1 MMKKY
6 FTALGFMIFAYA
18 TLWAQIPEDDYY
30 FQIDD
35 LKADETIGGFEE
47 SAENSQD
54 YFFLAK
60 KYRYRVTLKDKKNNP
75 YSVKRPE
82 EFLSQKALDRRKR
95 LGIKVDQY
103 DLPITPQYVKEIS
116 NTGVKIHNMSKWNN
130 TVVVEV
136 KDTADAEA
144 LLALSFV
151 KEVKK
156 VWEEVDSVS
165 MDDDKFIMSAVL
177 QGVIPIDTIN
187 VYMDM
192 DRRGLLTTHQ
202 LPKTND
208 YYGNGLTAV
217 EMLNL
222 QTLHDMG
229 FRGQGMTVAVI
240 DGGFRNVDLIEAF
253 KGCKIIGTKN
263 FAHPGFSIY
272 RELES
277 HGTMVFSTMA
287 TNREYQMVGTAP
299 EASYLLLQSEDGL
312 TEQMVEEDNWCAAV
326 EYADSIGVDLITT
339 SLGYYAFDD
348 KTTSHK
354 YEDLDGMTA
363 INSRSASLAAS
374 RGLLVLNSAGNEGD
388 GAWKK
393 IGFPADAKDILSV
406 GAVNEKEVNTFF
418 SSLGNTADGRIK
430 PDVMAYGEYVPMI
443 NEAGSLVYASGT
455 SFSCPI
461 MCGAVTC
468 LWQAFPNKKPV
479 EIIRAVQAAGHM
491 AKHPNNVFGYGI
503 PNTNVAYK
511 ILDEKK

>member
-6 FTALGFMIFAYA
+6 VVLLVLMIGFGA
-18 TLWAQIPEDDYY
+18 TSWAQTPQDED

-35 LKADETIGGFEE
+35 LKADQTLGGAEV
-47 SAENSQD
+47 SAEIGER
-54 YFFLAK
+54 YFYPEKF
-60 KYRYRVTLKDKKNNP
+60 YRYRVTLKDKKNNP
-75 YSVKRPE
+75 YSVKRPG
-82 EFLSQKALDRRKR
+82 EFLSQKSLDRRKR

-136 KDTADAEA
+136 EDTAEAEA
-144 LLALSFV
+144 LLALSCV

-156 VWEEVDSVS
+156 VWEQVDSIS
-165 MDDDKFIMSAVL
+165 FEDEKLLLTAVL
-177 QGVIPIDTIN
+177 QGIMPRDTADS
-187 VYMDM
+187 YMDM
-192 DRRGLLTTHQ
+192 DRRALLRDK

-217 EMLNL
+217 QMLNL

-240 DGGFRNVDLIEAF
+240 DGGFQNVDLIEAF

-277 HGTMVFSTMA
+277 HGTMVFSTLA
-287 TNREYQMVGTAP
+287 TNREFQMVGTAP

-312 TEQMVEEDNWCAAV
+312 TEQLVEEDNWCAAV

-354 YEDLDGMTA
+354 YEEQDGMTA

-393 IGFPADAKDILSV
+393 IGFPADAKDILTV
-406 GAVNEKEVNTFF
+406 GAVNEKEVNTVF

-430 PDVMAYGEYVPMI
+430 PDVMAFGEYVPMI
-443 NEAGSLVYASGT
+443 NDSGSLVYASGT

-503 PNTNVAYK
+503 PNMNVAYK
-511 ILDEKK
+511 ILDGK

>member
-1 MMKKY
+1 MIKKY
-6 FTALGFMIFAYA
+6 FAVLSLAICTGT
-18 TLWAQIPEDDYY
+18 TLWAQTPQDEDYEIEDLLEVQKPGGTVAQDRSKEEY
-30 FQIDD
+30 FYPT
-35 LKADETIGGFEE
+35 KT
-47 SAENSQD
+47 
-54 YFFLAK
+54 
-60 KYRYRVTLKDKKNNP
+60 YRYRVTLTDKKNNP

-82 EFLSQKALDRRKR
+82 EFLSKKALDRRQK

-103 DLPITPQYVKEIS
+103 DLPITPNYIKAI
-116 NTGVKIHNMSKWNN
+116 NDTGVKIHNMSKWNN

-136 KDTADAEA
+136 NDTMDAKA
-144 LLALSFV
+144 LLTLNFV
-151 KEVKK
+151 KEVTK
-156 VWEEVDSVS
+156 VWEHVDSVS
-165 MDDDKFIMSAVL
+165 MEDDKFIMTAVL
-177 QGVIPIDTIN
+177 QGFVPKDTVN
-187 VYMDM
+187 LYMDE
-192 DRRGLLTTHQ
+192 DRKALLNNKV
-202 LPKTND
+202 PKTKNE
-208 YYGNGLTAV
+208 YGNGMTAV
-217 EMLNL
+217 EMLKL
-222 QTLHDMG
+222 QTLHEMG

-240 DGGFRNVDLIEAF
+240 DGGFRNVDLIDAF

-263 FAHPGFSIY
+263 FAHPGFSVY
-272 RELES
+272 RELED
-277 HGTMVFSTMA
+277 HGTMVFSTLA
-287 TNREYQMVGTAP
+287 TNQQFRLIGTAP

-312 TEQMVEEDNWCAAV
+312 TEQLVEEDNWCAAV

-354 YEDLDGMTA
+354 YEEQDGMTA

-393 IGFPADAKDILSV
+393 IGFPADAKDILTV
-406 GAVNEKEVNTFF
+406 GAVNEKEVNTLF

-443 NEAGSLVYASGT
+443 NDSGSLVYASGT

-468 LWQAFPNKKPV
+468 LWQAFPNKKPE
-479 EIIRAVQAAGHM
+479 EIIRAVQAAGHN

-503 PNTNVAYK
+503 PNMNVAYK
-511 ILDEKK
+511 ILDGKK